1 MNYTEY
7 GLSLKL
13 VGILVGLLVCGTH
26 VFAYLRETEV
36 RQWLKRFPRSQPLGV
51 VLLCIDLLWAFWLA
65 WVMDWGEFYRMQWW
79 ILVLLPVFF
88 FLTLQFV
95 DEFLAVR
102 ALGILMLL
110 GASPLLDA
118 AFLQPPVSR
127 LLLVVLAYV
136 WIILGMFWVGQPHLM
151 RDQIDWVQRSALRW
165 RAALM
170 GGIAYGALLLL
181 CALVFY

>member
-13 VGILVGLLVCGTH
+13 VGLLVGLLLCGAH
-26 VFAYLRETEV
+26 VLAYLREADT
-36 RQWLKRFPRSQPLGV
+36 RQWIKRFPRSHSIGV
-51 VLLCIDLLWAFWLA
+51 ALLCVDLLWAFWMA
-65 WVMDWGEFYRMQWW
+65 WVMDWGEFYYVQKY
-79 ILVLLPVFF
+79 ILILLPVFF

-110 GASPLLDA
+110 AAAPLLDA
-118 AFLQPPVSR
+118 AFLQPVASR
-127 LLLVVLAYV
+127 LLLVVLAYG
-136 WIILGMFWVGQPHLM
+136 WIVVGMFWVGKPHLM

-165 RAALM
+165 KAAVLA
-170 GGIAYGALLLL
+170 GIVYGAVLLL